1 MLSRAVPASQ
11 AGPPGRAGLSA
22 HGTELSQPSSA
33 YLSLASC
40 GPRCVQQ
47 PETRS
52 APDARVY
59 FHSQYLYSHM
69 NHWARRAGPGGQRAA
84 AAHCSLGP
92 AFSEVLPGPHTDALP
107 AQETREPSQPPP
119 QPGTGPFWFPEG
131 VGGWSNCVTILGWRA
146 WCLGDR
152 DPAFSLSA
160 PLPWRLSCFSSG
172 PAPPGLQGAPKK
184 LASLYL
190 GTPDCGPHKWHNPI
204 VQMGKLRHSEQVPW
218 AQGSLGGSSSEWSKH
233 LGLWG
238 NKLACGCPRG
248 WGVVRGAGC
257 LGVFV
262 PRGLGQAGR
271 CSSRRG
277 PVGPWAAAP
286 ASARPHP
293 GGSHGSGWGDGGLVS
308 RFCTVGGL
316 PSWPA
321 VVAVRLRPELPGPGG
336 QLWGI

>member
-1 MLSRAVPASQ
+1 M
-11 AGPPGRAGLSA
+11 
-22 HGTELSQPSSA
+22 
-33 YLSLASC
+33 
-40 GPRCVQQ
+40 
-47 PETRS
+47 
-52 APDARVY
+52 
-59 FHSQYLYSHM
+59 
-69 NHWARRAGPGGQRAA
+69 
-84 AAHCSLGP
+84 
-92 AFSEVLPGPHTDALP
+92 
-107 AQETREPSQPPP
+107 
-119 QPGTGPFWFPEG
+119 
-131 VGGWSNCVTILGWRA
+131 
-146 WCLGDR
+146 GDR

-172 PAPPGLQGAPKK
+172 PAPSGLQGAPRK

-238 NKLACGCPRG
+238 NKLACGYPRG

-286 ASARPHP
+286 SAARPHP
-293 GGSHGSGWGDGGLVS
+293 GGSHGSGWGVGVLVS
-308 RFCTVGGL
+308 CFCRVGGL

-336 QLWGI
+336 SCGASRSFEEPSEGGLQLSCGPGPWMPASVWVSSGFPQLLYGVGWILAVFHQGPWDMMPRAPASWPSLGSQPSPFCWQPVRE